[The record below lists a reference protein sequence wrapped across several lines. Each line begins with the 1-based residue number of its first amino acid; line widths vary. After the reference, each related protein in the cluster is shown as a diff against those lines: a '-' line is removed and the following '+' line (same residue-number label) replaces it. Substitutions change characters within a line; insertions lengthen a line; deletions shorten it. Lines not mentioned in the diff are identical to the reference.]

1 MERSSSS
8 CPSSG
13 SISKSKLRQSSQS
26 AVYNKMNATQSSE
39 YLKNARTKLICDL
52 DAAFRLKLST
62 SLIIIDPSGNGRR
75 LLIDEVLY
83 SYNLVYSSSR
93 SHTVDKINRAA
104 TLSHHS
110 SSVSLSTNSS
120 GPESKSQLNRNYVGV
135 VNSELLESDWEAL
148 VDLAGQ
154 FLIRNEK
161 RESSGYTKALEDL
174 EFHFRQCRIEGRPA
188 VVVLEG
194 FHRFASKR
202 QTLIYTL
209 LDLMHKKDLLFIVSV
224 AFMLCIVVDLFVQLD
239 DWNHW

>member
-1 MERSSSS
+1 MDKVSSNGSS
-8 CPSSG
+8 NG
-13 SISKSKLRQSSQS
+13 TLTKTKLRQLIQS
-26 AVYNKMNATQSSE
+26 AVYSKMNATQSSE

-62 SLIIIDPSGNGRR
+62 SLIIIDPTGNGRR

-93 SHTVDKINRAA
+93 SHTVDKLTKSVSFPNHA
-104 TLSHHS
+104 S
-110 SSVSLSTNSS
+110 SSNLNASN
-120 GPESKSQLNRNYVGV
+120 GAGDSKLNRNYVGV

-154 FLIRNEK
+154 FLIRSEK

-209 LDLMHKKDLLFIVSV
+209 LDLMHKKDLLFIVS
-224 AFMLCIVVDLFVQLD
+224 D
-239 DWNHW
+239 